1 VVIQTAEPDHPVI
14 RQVAAGDYEGMALQQ
29 LAEREAFFYPPYARL
44 VALTLRHR
52 DAPLLGRAAVELA
65 SRLRGR
71 FGRRV
76 NGPVRPAV
84 DKIRGEY
91 LLGVQLRI
99 ECGAS
104 FARARKVL
112 REVLAAT
119 FGQGEYKS
127 VTVVVNVDPQ

>member
-1 VVIQTAEPDHPVI
+1 MYK
-14 RQVAAGDYEGMALQQ
+14 RQ
-29 LAEREAFFYPPYARL
+29 
-44 VALTLRHR
+44 
-52 DAPLLGRAAVELA
+52 
-65 SRLRGR
+65 
-71 FGRRV
+71 
-76 NGPVRPAV
+76 